1 MIASDTSSLVAF
13 WGGNNGKD
21 VEAVEECLRLKQI
34 VIPPVVLTEIL
45 SAPNLPSEIKKTFGN
60 LEILEITNGYWVRV
74 GELRHSIIKMKRKAN
89 LADSMIAQSCIDYHV
104 PLITRDSDF
113 SIFTRFGLKL
123 FPNA

>member
-1 MIASDTSSLVAF
+1 MIASDTSSLVAL
-13 WGGNNGKD
+13 WGGNHGKD

-45 SAPNLPSEIKKTFGN
+45 SAPNLPSEIKKS
-60 LEILEITNGYWVRV
+60 LEGLQILEITDGYWVRV
-74 GELRHSIIKMKRKAN
+74 GELRQSVVKMKRKAN